1 MASILRKNMYG
12 YLFVDVICAKQFS
25 ESEVRRKCKLRETG
39 NVQGQIHEHIFAR
52 NGGSCVYY
60 PSNVSAT
67 GAREKNVA
75 EKLTVSCARCSL
87 FSVLWYNFLSKKR
100 AVFFF
105 CNNRNT
111 LSHLELNIKRKLP
124 PGLEL

>member
-39 NVQGQIHEHIFAR
+39 NVQGQIHEHIFAQ

-67 GAREKNVA
+67 GAREK
-75 EKLTVSCARCSL
+75 KRDARCSL
-87 FSVLWYNFLSKKR
+87 FSVLWYDFLSKKR
-100 AVFFF
+100 AVFF
-105 CNNRNT
+105 
-111 LSHLELNIKRKLP
+111 L
-124 PGLEL
+124 

>member
-39 NVQGQIHEHIFAR
+39 NVQGQIHEQIFAR

-67 GAREKNVA
+67 GAREKNEMRDVH
-75 EKLTVSCARCSL
+75 
-87 FSVLWYNFLSKKR
+87 FSVFSSNNFLSKKR
-100 AVFFF
+100 AVFFSVTTVT
-105 CNNRNT
+105 RS
-111 LSHLELNIKRKLP
+111 LILN
-124 PGLEL
+124 